1 MIKQGQNK
9 IFRALIWG
17 KVGLCRPKMTRDMIK
32 KKKTG
37 IFKKSQ
43 FMLQNYKKMQNL
55 TLFENHSFYIF
66 YHISGHI
73 WPTETYFTSN

>member
-32 KKKTG
+32 KKKQG
-37 IFKKSQ
+37 FSKNVN
-43 FMLQNYKKMQNL
+43 LCNKMQDV
-55 TLFENHSFYIF
+55 TFFENHRFYIF